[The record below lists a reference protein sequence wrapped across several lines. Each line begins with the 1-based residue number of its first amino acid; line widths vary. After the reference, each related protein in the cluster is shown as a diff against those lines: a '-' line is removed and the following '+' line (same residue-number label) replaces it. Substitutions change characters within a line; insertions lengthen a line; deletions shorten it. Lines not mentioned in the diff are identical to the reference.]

1 MKLMTKE
8 IEKKLME
15 KPLYSTEGEGL
26 NAECIVKYFN
36 PYGLGTWL
44 ISEGSKT
51 ENGDWELFGLCC
63 ITDWEFGSVYLS
75 DLESIEFPW
84 GSGIER
90 DRYAHGTIGELAAEL
105 GYYSYDDYEVEDEP
119 TYNAEE
125 EER

>member
-1 MKLMTKE
+1 MIRRSLNQRFRELRLPFFVPLKQ
-8 IEKKLME
+8 IEK
-15 KPLYSTEGEGL
+15 
-26 NAECIVKYFN
+26 NDI
-36 PYGLGTWL
+36 
-44 ISEGSKT
+44 ISVSKR

-63 ITDWEFGSVYLS
+63 ITDWEFGSVFLS

-119 TYNAEE
+119 IYNTEE